1 MKLAS
6 GTPVVDGIGW
16 IGAVMATIG
25 DVVLVIEL
33 GAPDALN
40 AAWYRTYKASALWL
54 DDGIAY
60 AVRGEMVDVGAVLRS
75 WQRKQRPERKQF
87 PFWSAR
93 RHAAPARPRAPMQ
106 AAVARQEAA

>member
-87 PFWSAR
+87 PFWTL
-93 RHAAPARPRAPMQ
+93 
-106 AAVARQEAA
+106 V